1 MLPRTLYGSQCVLH
15 YIHSSCPQRHV
26 SLPLAQVL
34 SVEASLV
41 LCRAAEWETT
51 QLSTHDHVD
60 QGPHKQKKQTKH
72 SVKTEKSESDAS
84 TACSDFYKAEAFLCL
99 LSTQVTEVGISSI
112 RCPAISLR
120 EGSLFSH
127 CKTQNWVTLK
137 MFALQLG
144 WLCQLFLRPFPN
156 LKYIK
161 KFMLKYIFIHSFLN
175 FLC

>member
-34 SVEASLV
+34 NVEASLV

-60 QGPHKQKKQTKH
+60 QGPHKQIKQTKH

-99 LSTQVTEVGISSI
+99 LSTRVTEVGISSI

-120 EGSLFSH
+120 KDLSS
-127 CKTQNWVTLK
+127 VTLQDTK
-137 MFALQLG
+137 LSYSKNVCLAA
-144 WLCQLFLRPFPN
+144 WLTLPTVSDTIS
-156 LKYIK
+156 K
-161 KFMLKYIFIHSFLN
+161 S
-175 FLC
+175 